1 MTAEMETEA
10 TDLVEMTMIGAMA
23 VTDIEEMKDLG
34 LLNSLYLRTSKDPY
48 GFVKKIY
55 FGQRFA
61 LPWNNQIITQ
71 INL

>member
-48 GFVKKIY
+48 GF
-55 FGQRFA
+55 FA